1 MRFFDEEVGNSNKAP
16 VETIVIIPHNE
27 AKLIIEALKFKI
39 ENESKTKNK
48 KLKKIF
54 NQMQEKWSVY

>member
-1 MRFFDEEVGNSNKAP
+1 MRFFDEEVGNSNKAQA
-16 VETIVIIPHNE
+16 ETIVIITHNE

-48 KLKKIF
+48 KLKEIF

>member
-16 VETIVIIPHNE
+16 AETIVIIPHNE

-48 KLKKIF
+48 KLKEIF
-54 NQMQEKWSVY
+54 NQMQ